1 MPSICIISITRLNRE
16 QNYCFEFS
24 REHFA
29 SERSSSATLKARSDK
44 FWRFHVELSHFE
56 LGWSYVE
63 HVVHVPHR
71 SSTLYLASWLR
82 PPWACKLPFLSFSLF
97 HACPSF
103 RRETRHSVPITE
115 PITFE
120 RTWIFASSLRFVAI
134 SKIEEQYMKI
144 NPKIQCKWNKMKEVD
159 QDRLCDKINILS
171 NFYHQIQ

>member
-82 PPWACKLPFLSFSLF
+82 APLVSLQAPLSVFFALSRLSFF
-97 HACPSF
+97 PPRNTPF
-103 RRETRHSVPITE
+103 RTDY
-115 PITFE
+115 
-120 RTWIFASSLRFVAI
+120 RTDYIRKDLDFRLFASIRANI
-134 SKIEEQYMKI
+134 K
-144 NPKIQCKWNKMKEVD
+144 
-159 QDRLCDKINILS
+159 DRRTIYEN
-171 NFYHQIQ
+171 

>member
-63 HVVHVPHR
+63 HVVHVPHQ
-71 SSTLYLASWLR
+71 
-82 PPWACKLPFLSFSLF
+82 
-97 HACPSF
+97 
-103 RRETRHSVPITE
+103 
-115 PITFE
+115 